1 MWFSSRRFVSLFLW
15 CIIHIGASKKSIMW
29 SFYVKMNL
37 FRFLMVCLY
46 LYSCRISSYQNGRV
60 VISLT
65 GLTPPHFWCLLRP
78 VFQAS
83 YVVVFF
89 YDQWVK
95 VRGDCSI
102 CWYLCLNFVNK
113 QTLEN
118 IEGPIIM
125 VE

>member
-1 MWFSSRRFVSLFLW
+1 
-15 CIIHIGASKKSIMW
+15 
-29 SFYVKMNL
+29 
-37 FRFLMVCLY
+37 
-46 LYSCRISSYQNGRV
+46 
-60 VISLT
+60 
-65 GLTPPHFWCLLRP
+65 
-78 VFQAS
+78 
-83 YVVVFF
+83 
-89 YDQWVK
+89 